1 MRLGNL
7 IAGYG
12 GKRNWAKIASASSVK
27 SGFGCKG
34 VAVLGLYWSTKYA
47 SVSRLQFWHR
57 KTSRVHAFIY
67 FFTGRVNGSRVH
79 NYFSASIRTAGAL
92 LSSTD
97 FIGITGIVNDIFR
110 GARTEP
116 LYKDKKKIKK
126 SRSAELHQ
134 QALQWATSTITSS
147 SLILR
152 RR

>member
-1 MRLGNL
+1 M
-7 IAGYG
+7 
-12 GKRNWAKIASASSVK
+12 ASASSVN

-34 VAVLGLYWSTKYA
+34 VAILGNKLA
-47 SVSRLQFWHR
+47 SSIMLQRRYFSSGVTRLQ
-57 KTSRVHAFIY
+57 RVHAFIY

-97 FIGITGIVNDIFR
+97 FIGITDIVNDIFR
-110 GARTEP
+110 GERTEP

-126 SRSAELHQ
+126 SKSAELHQ